1 MEWSEETFLS
11 ARTISARVR
20 ITKGARSL
28 PEPAAVVSRSGR
40 RAENSTD
47 Q

>member
-11 ARTISARVR
+11 ARTISVRVR
-20 ITKGARSL
+20 ITKGARPL
-28 PEPAAVVSRSGR
+28 PEPAGVAPRAGH